1 MSAPAG
7 FERLLLEHAVA
18 VTRADLIAGFRA
30 ALLGADG
37 TPRTL
42 HEFAARQSGA
52 RALQGRGV
60 AYAVALPHGAT
71 RVVVRH
77 NRRGGLLAPLLGDR
91 FIAPTRAPRELAAS
105 SALVARG
112 VRTPEV
118 LGYALYP
125 PGAMIQRSDVCTR
138 EIPGARDLADVLT
151 RGIAD
156 ERRNALRLTA
166 QLVASLSRARA
177 RHHDLNLKNIL
188 LDATTGYVLDVDR
201 VVIDVPEQDAMTAN
215 LRRLS
220 RSLRK
225 WRDRFRAN
233 ISEDDIAVLETTARQ
248 SLRSST

>member
-1 MSAPAG
+1 MPPAG

-18 VTRADLIAGFRA
+18 VARTDLVPGFRA

-37 TPRTL
+37 VPRTL

-60 AYAVALPHGAT
+60 AFAVALPLGAA
-71 RVVVRH
+71 RVVIRH
-77 NRRGGLLAPLLGDR
+77 NRRGGLFAPLLGDR
-91 FIAPTRAPRELAAS
+91 FLTPTRAPRELAT
-105 SALVARG
+105 SAELTRRG

-125 PGAMIQRSDVCTR
+125 RGGLIQRSDVCTR
-138 EIPGARDLADVLT
+138 EVPGARDLAAILT
-151 RGIAD
+151 RGVAD
-156 ERRNALRLTA
+156 ERRAALRLTA
-166 QLVASLSRARA
+166 QLVASLSHARA
-177 RHHDLNLKNIL
+177 RHEDLNAKNIL

-201 VVIDVPEQDAMTAN
+201 VALDVPEQDALASN

-225 WRDRFRAN
+225 WRDRFRAAV
-233 ISEDDIAVLETTARQ
+233 SEDDIAVLETTARQ
-248 SLRSST
+248 ALRALP